1 MFIDR
6 AARVSRQFRTV
17 RAWCCVDRKTIALSS
32 IFLLFTLLAYFFNQE
47 KGLFVWKNI
56 TNVETPSHVKIQCSE
71 MLPPSGR
78 IRNQLRKEKKTK
90 REEFRRARVLI
101 EDNQM
106 SVAWLIARARSPN
119 NYKKPNKKETTHTK
133 VNSFVFL
140 HEASPC
146 DLWLQTFCRHKH
158 TMPHK
163 IVGVC
168 IFTCPFTSSWLVYE
182 CHLFVESVTAAAKKS
197 NTTRNTCLDSGPRDF
212 PSRNRN

>member
-1 MFIDR
+1 MLQGWVVNSARSVRDVVSIERPLHCHQSFYYLRYWR
-6 AARVSRQFRTV
+6 ASSIKKKAYSFEKISQMSKRHLTSRFNAV
-17 RAWCCVDRKTIALSS
+17 RCYHLAVELETKYEKKRKQNGRNSGGQGCWLKTIKCP
-32 IFLLFTLLAYFFNQE
+32 LLDWLLAH
-47 KGLFVWKNI
+47 VHRI
-56 TNVETPSHVKIQCSE
+56 TI
-71 MLPPSGR
+71 
-78 IRNQLRKEKKTK
+78 K
-90 REEFRRARVLI
+90 R
-101 EDNQM
+101 
-106 SVAWLIARARSPN
+106 
-119 NYKKPNKKETTHTK
+119 PNKKETTHTK

-140 HEASPC
+140 HEASPY

-182 CHLFVESVTAAAKKS
+182 CHFFVESVTAAAKKS